1 MLERVQG
8 CPGAVRLYDC
18 FEDERSVQLVMEL
31 CRGGDLKKYVEV
43 RQEQAREEAA
53 LHFAA
58 DCLRL
63 PARAQVPAAL
73 CASRGTLQGATA
85 VVAVHLPSFS

>member
-1 MLERVQG
+1 MLEQVHG

-43 RQEQAREEAA
+43 RQRQAGENAA

-58 DCLRL
+58 G
-63 PARAQVPAAL
+63 QVA
-73 CASRGTLQGATA
+73 CVGSGAGS
-85 VVAVHLPSFS
+85 VVCQRR